1 MAFMGLDD
9 NKNFALSN
17 IDTCENGVN
26 VRLVNISD
34 KKANCTLS
42 LIAKPKA
49 VKVVNFLGEETDSA
63 TAKIT
68 DKGIKITADGA
79 KIVTLNIEI

>member
-1 MAFMGLDD
+1 MGLDD

-49 VKVVNFLGEETDSA
+49 VKVVNFLGEETDGA